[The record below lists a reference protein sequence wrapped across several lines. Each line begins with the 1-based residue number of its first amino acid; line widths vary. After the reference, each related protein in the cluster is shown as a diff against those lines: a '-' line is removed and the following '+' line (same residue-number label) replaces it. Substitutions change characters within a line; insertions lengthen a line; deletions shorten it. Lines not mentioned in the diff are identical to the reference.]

1 MNAEEIESAIQR
13 ARTSVSSGSGLE
25 GTGFWKAVRR
35 IRADRVLAQRFAAEV
50 GEIDTEAFSGAVRL
64 KIPAGFGVAV
74 LCTGT
79 AAGIVLLVAADRMQ
93 GVLADLFFLGGFGG
107 LLVSTHS
114 LAHWVVGR
122 AMGMRFTHFF
132 LGGPPPPRPG
142 AKVDYSTYL
151 LVAPRK
157 RALFHASGAV
167 VTKILPFALIPFA
180 VIAGVSG
187 WVAFALAAIGVLQVV
202 TDALFS
208 IKSSDWKKYIREMK
222 ASKRARGW
230 G

>member
-1 MNAEEIESAIQR
+1 MNAEEIQSALQR
-13 ARTSVSSGSGLE
+13 ARTSLSSGSGLE

-50 GEIDTEAFSGAVRL
+50 GEIDTKAFSAGVRL
-64 KIPAGFGVAV
+64 KIPAGFGVGV
-74 LCTGT
+74 LCSGA

-93 GVLADLFFLGGFGG
+93 GALADLFFLGGFGG

-151 LVAPRK
+151 LVAPRR

-180 VIAGVSG
+180 IIAGVSR
-187 WVAFALAAIGVLQVV
+187 WVVVALAAIGVLQVV

-222 ASKRARGW
+222 VSKIAKGW

>member
-1 MNAEEIESAIQR
+1 MNAEEIQTALQR
-13 ARTSVSSGSGLE
+13 ARTSLVSGSGLE

-50 GEIDTEAFSGAVRL
+50 GEIDAEAFSAAVRL

-180 VIAGVSG
+180 VVAGVSR
-187 WVAFALAAIGVLQVV
+187 WVALALAAIGVLQLV

-208 IKSSDWKKYIREMK
+208 IKSSDWKKFIREMK
-222 ASKRARGW
+222 ASRRAKGW

>member
-13 ARTSVSSGSGLE
+13 ARASLVSGSGLE
-25 GTGFWKAVRR
+25 GTSFWKAVRR

-50 GEIDTEAFSGAVRL
+50 GEIDTQAFSSAVRL
-64 KIPAGFGVAV
+64 KVPAGFGVAV
-74 LCTGT
+74 LSGGT
-79 AAGIVLLVAADRMQ
+79 AAGIVLLVAAERMQ
-93 GVLADLFFLGGFGG
+93 GLLADLSFLAGFGG
-107 LLVSTHS
+107 LLLSTHS

-142 AKVDYSTYL
+142 AKVDYTTYL

-180 VIAGVSG
+180 VIAGVSR

-222 ASKRARGW
+222 ASNAAKGW
-230 G
+230 D